1 MQELAWYRIAHPVAT
16 ADEVRAHLFRVFG
29 AMENNRP
36 LTRQDIMRIEKSLL
50 NLTRKR
56 GSTTAADAILP
67 RNLRKRLV
75 YWLQPL
81 PFGIQGVRR
90 SQLIDV
96 DECALFVQTA
106 KRNYGNGYWVPG

>member
-1 MQELAWYRIAHPVAT
+1 MTGNRASKKYSGEIMQELAWYRIAHPVAT

-36 LTRQDIMRIEKSLL
+36 LTRQDITRIEKSLL

-67 RNLRKRLV
+67 
-75 YWLQPL
+75 
-81 PFGIQGVRR
+81 
-90 SQLIDV
+90 
-96 DECALFVQTA
+96 
-106 KRNYGNGYWVPG
+106 